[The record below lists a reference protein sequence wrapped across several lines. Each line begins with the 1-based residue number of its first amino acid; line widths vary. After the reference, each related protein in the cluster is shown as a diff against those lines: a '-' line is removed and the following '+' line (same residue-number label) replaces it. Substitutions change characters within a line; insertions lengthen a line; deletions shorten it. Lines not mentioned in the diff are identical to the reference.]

1 MDWFYLSFFVQCDV
15 QLCLLSLY
23 TLFVYLFSLIN
34 PNNADMTMNVLKI
47 MMSIFL
53 ILSTLLIIWMMIMK
67 TIGNLLLSCKG

>member
-67 TIGNLLLSCKG
+67 TIGNLLLSC